1 MGSADVPV
9 RGRAAITSLLT
20 LFVIVISLMVRASH
34 EQERLRWCGKRLNP
48 RDFAR
53 AMRAATDLML
63 ACKNQIM
70 LVNISPLVIKE
81 HRRLCII
88 VRMCYAFTT
97 YSDNTATE
105 FQRALMLC
113 IERMLHI
120 AHVIN
125 PVLMEEIRLNV
136 TSVLDAMNATDAGLI
151 SSRGGRILIQD
162 I

>member
-1 MGSADVPV
+1 
-9 RGRAAITSLLT
+9 
-20 LFVIVISLMVRASH
+20 
-34 EQERLRWCGKRLNP
+34 
-48 RDFAR
+48 
-53 AMRAATDLML
+53 MRAATDLML

-97 YSDNTATE
+97 YSDSTATE

-113 IERMLHI
+113 LERMLHI

-125 PVLMEEIRLNV
+125 PALMEEMRLNV
-136 TSVLDAMNATDAGLI
+136 TSVLSAMNSCALKKLPREEKYTLAILAYFADFI
-151 SSRGGRILIQD
+151 SG
-162 I
+162 

>member
-1 MGSADVPV
+1 MGSPDVSV
-9 RGRAAITSLLT
+9 RGRAAITSPFT
-20 LFVIVISLMVRASH
+20 IFVILISIMVRASH

-97 YSDNTATE
+97 YSDSA
-105 FQRALMLC
+105 
-113 IERMLHI
+113 
-120 AHVIN
+120 
-125 PVLMEEIRLNV
+125 LMEEMRLNV
-136 TSVLDAMNATDAGLI
+136 TSVLSAMNSCALKKLPREEKYTLAILAYFADFI
-151 SSRGGRILIQD
+151 SG
-162 I
+162 